1 VCHYFDSIESTN
13 QFLSNRPFSNNTELC
28 VARQQTQGKGQY
40 GRTWQSQKDGSILF
54 SIRRSF
60 SQECNLNG
68 LSLVVGLAII
78 KALEGELSVSGMTIK
93 WPNDIYYDNKKL
105 AGILLENQTYP
116 SNQLVV
122 IGVGVNY
129 ALNEDMVC
137 ETPWIDLTELA
148 KKLPSISNLTASI
161 INHTLAL
168 TERFELKGFADFQM
182 DWERYD
188 MLKGK
193 QISFEREGASI
204 TAEVLGISSKGALKI
219 IAQNKVEELYS
230 SRNINY
236 I

>member
-1 VCHYFDSIESTN
+1 
-13 QFLSNRPFSNNTELC
+13 
-28 VARQQTQGKGQY
+28 
-40 GRTWQSQKDGSILF
+40 
-54 SIRRSF
+54 
-60 SQECNLNG
+60 
-68 LSLVVGLAII
+68 VVGLAII